1 MENESDAVAALA
13 APPVDPSLP
22 LGPRRRAQARPVRGG
37 VKRENKPKA
46 MPEPERETMAAGD
59 GGKDGIVAPVVIVSQ
74 DAPRV
79 PVKVVKPT
87 KGPKARNKGRVGKDG
102 EGEGESEG
110 EGMHP
115 CRPSVVP
122 KKRGCPPRKVITP
135 EDWAAVLQASRL
147 GTSPDNLW
155 AMSGLGEVT
164 FRRVLKE
171 EPWRGEAIRAARIKG
186 EVGMQL
192 TVESAA
198 PGWQGSA
205 WLLERTRGYVAR
217 QAHEHSGPNG
227 RPLSVVA
234 QVFTT
239 LEAPGK

>member
-1 MENESDAVAALA
+1 V
-13 APPVDPSLP
+13 
-22 LGPRRRAQARPVRGG
+22 
-37 VKRENKPKA
+37 KPKA
-46 MPEPERETMAAGD
+46 NDAPKPVAMAAGD
-59 GGKDGIVAPVVIVSQ
+59 GGKDGVM
-74 DAPRV
+74 V
-79 PVKVVKPT
+79 PARVVKPT
-87 KGPKARNKGRVGKDG
+87 GEGKGKAGRKGKAMVGKDG
-102 EGEGESEG
+102 EGEGEDG
-110 EGMHP
+110 NGGTLP
-115 CRPSVVP
+115 CRPSVPP

-171 EPWRGEAIRAARIKG
+171 EPWRGEAIRAARIRG

-217 QAHEHSGPNG
+217 HGVEHSGPNG
-227 RPLSVVA
+227 RPLSVVS
-234 QVFTT
+234 QVFAT

>member
-1 MENESDAVAALA
+1 
-13 APPVDPSLP
+13 
-22 LGPRRRAQARPVRGG
+22 
-37 VKRENKPKA
+37 
-46 MPEPERETMAAGD
+46 MAGGD
-59 GGKDGIVAPVVIVSQ
+59 GGQDGIMAPVVIVPQ
-74 DAPRV
+74 GAPRV
-79 PVKVVKPT
+79 PVVRVKPT
-87 KGPKARNKGRVGKDG
+87 RGGKGKAGRKGKAMVGKDG
-102 EGEGESEG
+102 KGEGENEG
-110 EGMHP
+110 EGMPP
-115 CRPSVVP
+115 CRPSVSP

-135 EDWAAVLQASRL
+135 EDWASVLEASRL

-171 EPWRGEAIRAARIKG
+171 EPWRGEAIRAARIRG

-217 QAHEHSGPNG
+217 HGVEHSGPNG

>member
-1 MENESDAVAALA
+1 MASAATA

-22 LGPRRRAQARPVRGG
+22 LGPKRRPAQRQAAKAG
-37 VKRENKPKA
+37 VKREMKPKA
-46 MPEPERETMAAGD
+46 MPEPERETMAGGD
-59 GGKDGIVAPVVIVSQ
+59 GGQDGVMVPVAIVSQ

-79 PVKVVKPT
+79 PVVNV
-87 KGPKARNKGRVGKDG
+87 KARGGNKGKGKGGENG
-102 EGEGESEG
+102 EGEGENEG
-110 EGMHP
+110 EGMPAIH
-115 CRPSVVP
+115 PSVVP
-122 KKRGCPPRKVITP
+122 KKTGHRPRKVITP
-135 EDWAAVLQASRL
+135 EDWASVLEASRL

-217 QAHEHSGPNG
+217 HGVEHSGPNG

>member
-1 MENESDAVAALA
+1 MENESFAVAALA

-22 LGPRRRAQARPVRGG
+22 LGPRRANASRKAG
-37 VKRENKPKA
+37 VKRGEKSKA
-46 MPEPERETMAAGD
+46 KDAPEPVAKAGAD
-59 GGKDGIVAPVVIVSQ
+59 GGQDGVIAPVVVVSQ

-79 PVKVVKPT
+79 PIARVKPMG
-87 KGPKARNKGRVGKDG
+87 KGKAKGQGKAVGKRG
-102 EGEGESEG
+102 EGEGENEG
-110 EGMHP
+110 EGTPP
-115 CRPSVVP
+115 CHPSVVP

-135 EDWAAVLQASRL
+135 EDWASVLEASRL

-171 EPWRGEAIRAARIKG
+171 EPWRGEEIRRARVKG

-217 QAHEHSGPNG
+217 HGVEHSGPGG

-234 QVFTT
+234 QVFAT